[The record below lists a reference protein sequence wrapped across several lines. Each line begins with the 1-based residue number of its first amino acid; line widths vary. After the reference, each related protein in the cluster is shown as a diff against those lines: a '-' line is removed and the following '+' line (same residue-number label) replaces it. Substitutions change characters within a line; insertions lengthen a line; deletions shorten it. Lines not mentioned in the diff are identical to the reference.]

1 MHLRGFLLIGPY
13 AQYVLIFGPLLCEY
27 LFMHWFGLLS
37 NANNVWHLHI
47 FDCYRGI
54 RGFFQ
59 FHSNTF
65 RFVVQLSLQVAN
77 SLHFC
82 CKPLGTTHES
92 YATNKSDEVSPN
104 YLLQE
109 QSVLWGWKTFQ
120 IVLYAQGNAKFWYI
134 ACARGKKR
142 RNNELAW
149 DCGWKNLKRQ
159 VRRWCSRWDFKHF
172 SLSTN
177 D

>member
-1 MHLRGFLLIGPY
+1 M
-13 AQYVLIFGPLLCEY
+13 
-27 LFMHWFGLLS
+27 
-37 NANNVWHLHI
+37 
-47 FDCYRGI
+47 
-54 RGFFQ
+54 
-59 FHSNTF
+59 
-65 RFVVQLSLQVAN
+65 QLSLQVAN

-104 YLLQE
+104 HLLQE

-142 RNNELAW
+142 RYNELAW

-159 VRRWCSRWDFKHF
+159 VRRWCSRWDFGGGIVVSRKTSIFSSSTTTNYSRLLVCWNYWYATRIYSVEKHWCRRRKKYPVAKVYTF
-172 SLSTN
+172 RYDYTI
-177 D
+177 